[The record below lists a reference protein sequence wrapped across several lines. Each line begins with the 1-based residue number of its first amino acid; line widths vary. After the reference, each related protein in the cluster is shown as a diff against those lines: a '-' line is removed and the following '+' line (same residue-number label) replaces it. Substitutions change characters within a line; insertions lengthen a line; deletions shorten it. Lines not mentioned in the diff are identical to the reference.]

1 MFTYLHHSSPI
12 HRLNPAMKLLGL
24 AIVAAGATAAFD
36 PFIPGMLLLALWLI
50 AWILGRIP
58 FKQMLRWSVPI
69 ALLPVPIAAF
79 NALFADLSR
88 YSNPHIVWHWGIWT
102 LSKEGLVAGLG
113 LGLRVAVFVAVSLVF
128 IATTDPT
135 DFALSLV
142 QNLKVPYR
150 FGYGLLIS
158 YRFLPLMRRELALIR
173 MAHQVRGVGGEGGL
187 RGMLAKAR
195 RYAVPLLASAIRK
208 SERTALA
215 MEAKAFGALPRRTY
229 YRRMAVGAR
238 DVAFALSL
246 TAYTV
251 LVYAVAI
258 QFHLANI
265 QWVPGG

>member
-1 MFTYLHHSSPI
+1 MFTYI
-12 HRLNPAMKLLGL
+12 HRSSALHSLNPAMKLLGL
-24 AIVAAGATAAFD
+24 AVVAAAATTAFD
-36 PFIPGMLLLALWLI
+36 PFIPGMLLLALWLT
-50 AWILGRIP
+50 AWLFGQIP

-69 ALLPVPIAAF
+69 AVLPLPIAAF

-88 YSNPHIVWHWGIWT
+88 YSNPHIIWHWGIWT
-102 LSKEGLVAGLG
+102 LSREGLMAGLG

-150 FGYGLLIS
+150 FGYGILIS

-187 RGMLAKAR
+187 RGMFAKVR
-195 RYAVPLLASAIRK
+195 RYAIPLLASAIRK

-215 MEAKAFGALPRRTY
+215 MEAKAFGALKHRTY
-229 YRRMAVGAR
+229 YRQMRIHAR
-238 DVAFALSL
+238 DFAFVAVLVV
-246 TAYTV
+246 YTV
-251 LVYAVAI
+251 AVYAVALH
-258 QFHLANI
+258 FHLASI
-265 QWVPGG
+265 QWVPGT